1 MATPLTT
8 LVSDI
13 RLLSGLMENQLYTDA
28 NIVSIVSDL
37 WLELYDRFVTTN
49 QHYRIKEFDF
59 TLAGGVDGNTVEL
72 PSDFQLGNGLEMNPG
87 QARPQSVKYLDNWL
101 NRNNLGASLLG
112 IAGGLVA
119 TDRQYCFTDNDIK
132 VFPANSSAGDYRLY
146 YTPQAETLYPEQTET
161 WDIGDS
167 ASLLVGRSIDII
179 DGDSASASGNLW
191 TIDNGRFV
199 DAETTVG
206 NTLSVS
212 SPLNTGSF
220 TIATIVSNTQITTV
234 ETPVTETLT
243 GSDSAS
249 INDVLQYSF
258 PNAEFTDDMVGGEI
272 TIAFGAGPPDNTGLN
287 GTWEIFRVLSSTT
300 VQILLNSIAASLSTP
315 TEGDVTVNWQPPD
328 TLSELPDYADPWAI
342 YLKLGAS
349 IAIREARQQE
359 VGDLERRFIAQKQR
373 VDSVLQ
379 NRQEE
384 PTQPPLTRGSS
395 FWDSL

>member
-1 MATPLTT
+1 
-8 LVSDI
+8 
-13 RLLSGLMENQLYTDA
+13 MENQLYTDA

-220 TIATIVSNTQITTV
+220 TIATIVSH
-234 ETPVTETLT
+234 
-243 GSDSAS
+243 
-249 INDVLQYSF
+249 
-258 PNAEFTDDMVGGEI
+258 
-272 TIAFGAGPPDNTGLN
+272 
-287 GTWEIFRVLSSTT
+287 
-300 VQILLNSIAASLSTP
+300 
-315 TEGDVTVNWQPPD
+315 
-328 TLSELPDYADPWAI
+328 
-342 YLKLGAS
+342 
-349 IAIREARQQE
+349 
-359 VGDLERRFIAQKQR
+359 
-373 VDSVLQ
+373 
-379 NRQEE
+379 
-384 PTQPPLTRGSS
+384 
-395 FWDSL
+395 

>member
-1 MATPLTT
+1 
-8 LVSDI
+8 
-13 RLLSGLMENQLYTDA
+13 
-28 NIVSIVSDL
+28 
-37 WLELYDRFVTTN
+37 
-49 QHYRIKEFDF
+49 
-59 TLAGGVDGNTVEL
+59 
-72 PSDFQLGNGLEMNPG
+72 
-87 QARPQSVKYLDNWL
+87 
-101 NRNNLGASLLG
+101 
-112 IAGGLVA
+112 
-119 TDRQYCFTDNDIK
+119 
-132 VFPANSSAGDYRLY
+132 
-146 YTPQAETLYPEQTET
+146 
-161 WDIGDS
+161 
-167 ASLLVGRSIDII
+167 
-179 DGDSASASGNLW
+179 
-191 TIDNGRFV
+191 
-199 DAETTVG
+199 
-206 NTLSVS
+206 
-212 SPLNTGSF
+212 
-220 TIATIVSNTQITTV
+220 
-234 ETPVTETLT
+234 
-243 GSDSAS
+243 
-249 INDVLQYSF
+249 
-258 PNAEFTDDMVGGEI
+258 MVGGEI